1 MRKDKH
7 QHNFNDFS
15 DQEKEK
21 LKTVRQELAQAQKKN
36 LKDFGNIYKLLMMA

>member
-21 LKTVRQELAQAQKKN
+21 LKTVRQELAQAHKKEPER
-36 LKDFGNIYKLLMMA
+36 LWEH